1 MKARV
6 KETGVLIDVIPKTN
20 MNAQHSGNNLYVCDN
35 MVFRECELDFLNL
48 GNLAIDWEQR
58 RYEIAKE
65 CVATLMTN
73 EITLEYAAKISVEQ
87 ADILIEK
94 LKGE

>member
-1 MKARV
+1 MATPLSSMV
-6 KETGVLIDVIPKTN
+6 EQSLI
-20 MNAQHSGNNLYVCDN
+20 LYVCDN
-35 MVFRECELDFLNL
+35 KVFRECELDFLNL
-48 GNLAIDWEQR
+48 GNSAIDWEQR

-65 CVATLMTN
+65 CVAALMTN
-73 EITLEYAAKISVEQ
+73 EITLEDAAKISVEQ

>member
-6 KETGVLIDVIPKTN
+6 KETGEIGEVLCWDDVQKTKLRVLLKGSVCTIPYQN
-20 MNAQHSGNNLYVCDN
+20 IEVIQ
-35 MVFRECELDFLNL
+35 L
-48 GNLAIDWEQR
+48 GSSDVDWEQR

-65 CVATLMTN
+65 CVAALMTN
-73 EITLEYAAKISVEQ
+73 EITLEDAAKISVEQ